1 MVMKAEK
8 PIVPIL
14 RRYGFNRLPSRSGD
28 DMWQFVTSDP
38 LIAISVFEND
48 EEGVI
53 SSFYSVDG
61 TISVPIRI
69 GKMTEQKIAALIEA
83 FKVKP

>member
-1 MVMKAEK
+1 MKAEK

-14 RRYGFNRLPSRSGD
+14 RRYGFKCHSNGIGD
-28 DMWQFVTSDP
+28 DMWQLVTNDP
-38 LIAISVFEND
+38 LIAISIWEND

-53 SSFYSVDG
+53 SSFYLVDG
-61 TISVPIRI
+61 TISGPIRI
-69 GKMTEQKIAALIEA
+69 GKMTEAKIAALIEA